1 MREGIESARTPVS
14 QQVTRFADRVAVVL
28 VALGAMLWGTD
39 ALFRAPLLRHLST
52 DRLIQS
58 TQLVLMEHVILTVC
72 SIPLIW
78 LARHQIRR
86 LSRRQWAAII
96 AIGVGASGLA
106 TVLFT
111 LSFGYGHFIETL
123 LLQKTQPLIA
133 IVLAS
138 LWLRE
143 RMSSAAWALVPVAL
157 IGAYLIAIPVPL
169 HPELAWANFHIQAA
183 LFALGASALWGA
195 ATVFG
200 RYALADVSFV
210 ALTGLRFT
218 TALPALVVV
227 LFLLG
232 GLGAFTVY
240 RPEDAPLYLGLALLP
255 GLLGMLLYYRGLS
268 STPAAMA
275 TLAELAFPITGVLVN
290 LYLVT
295 PRQTITTYQVA
306 GIVVLWAAIAVL
318 DWLNARK
325 PATLRPPAR
334 QPLPTVA

>member
-1 MREGIESARTPVS
+1 MSRL
-14 QQVTRFADRVAVVL
+14 ADRFAVVL

-39 ALFRAPLLRHLST
+39 ALFRAPLLRHLSS

-58 TQLVLMEHVILTVC
+58 TQLVLMEHLILVVC
-72 SIPLIW
+72 SIPLLW

-86 LSRRQWAAII
+86 LTGRQWAAIV

-133 IVLAS
+133 ILLAS

-143 RMSSAAWALVPVAL
+143 RMAPAAWGLVPVAL
-157 IGAYLIAIPVPL
+157 VGAYLIAIPDPL
-169 HPELAWANFHIQAA
+169 RPQNAWADFHIAAA
-183 LFALGASALWGA
+183 LFALGAAALWGA

-200 RYALADVSFV
+200 RYALADVSFT

-218 TALPALVVV
+218 TALPALAV
-227 LFLLG
+227 LLWLEG
-232 GLGAFTVY
+232 GVTAFTAY
-240 RPEDAPLYLGLALLP
+240 RAEDAPLYLGLALLP
-255 GLLGMLLYYRGLS
+255 GLFAMLLYYRGLA
-268 STPAAMA
+268 STPASMA
-275 TLAELAFPITGVLVN
+275 TLAELAFPVTGVLVN

-295 PRQTITTYQVA
+295 PRQSITSYQIA
-306 GIVVLWAAIAVL
+306 GIVILWAAIAVL
-318 DWLNARK
+318 DRINARR
-325 PATLRPPAR
+325 PAVLPIGARPAISS
-334 QPLPTVA
+334 AA

>member
-1 MREGIESARTPVS
+1 MSRL
-14 QQVTRFADRVAVVL
+14 ADRFAVVL

-39 ALFRAPLLRHLST
+39 ALFRAPLLRHLSP

-58 TQLVLMEHVILTVC
+58 TQLVLMEHVILVVC
-72 SIPLIW
+72 SVPLLW

-86 LSRRQWAAII
+86 LNRRQWAAIV

-143 RMSSAAWALVPVAL
+143 RLSPAAWALVPVAL
-157 IGAYLIAIPVPL
+157 AGAYLIAIPDPL
-169 HPELAWANFHIQAA
+169 HPENAWADFHVAAA

-200 RYALADVSFV
+200 RYALADVNFT

-218 TALPALVVV
+218 TALPALAAV
-227 LFLLG
+227 LWLEG
-232 GLGAFTVY
+232 GFNAFTAY
-240 RPEDAPLYLGLALLP
+240 RASDAPLYLGVALLP
-255 GLLGMLLYYRGLS
+255 GLLGMLLYYRGLA

-295 PRQTITTYQVA
+295 PRQSITTLQIA
-306 GIVVLWAAIAVL
+306 GIVVLWLALAIL
-318 DWLNARK
+318 DRVNARA
-325 PATLRPPAR
+325 PATLRPPAA
-334 QPLPTVA
+334 QPAAAPA

>member
-1 MREGIESARTPVS
+1 
-14 QQVTRFADRVAVVL
+14 
-28 VALGAMLWGTD
+28 
-39 ALFRAPLLRHLST
+39 
-52 DRLIQS
+52 
-58 TQLVLMEHVILTVC
+58 MEHVILVVC
-72 SIPLIW
+72 SVPLLW

-86 LSRRQWAAII
+86 LNRRQWAAIV

-143 RMSSAAWALVPVAL
+143 RLAPAAWTLVPVAL
-157 IGAYLIAIPVPL
+157 VGAYLIAIPDPL
-169 HPELAWANFHIQAA
+169 HPENAWADFHVAAA

-200 RYALADVSFV
+200 RYALADVSFT

-218 TALPALVVV
+218 TALPALVAV
-227 LFLLG
+227 LWLEG
-232 GLGAFTVY
+232 GFNAFTAY
-240 RPEDAPLYLGLALLP
+240 RASDAPLYLGVALLP
-255 GLLGMLLYYRGLS
+255 GLLGMLLYYRGLA

-295 PRQTITTYQVA
+295 PRQSITALQVA
-306 GIVVLWAAIAVL
+306 GIVLLWLALAIL
-318 DWLNARK
+318 DRVNARA
-325 PATLRPPAR
+325 PATLRPP
-334 QPLPTVA
+334 VAQSAVSPA

>member
-1 MREGIESARTPVS
+1 VSRT
-14 QQVTRFADRVAVVL
+14 ADRFAVVL

-39 ALFRAPLLRHLST
+39 ALFRAPLLRHLSS

-58 TQLVLMEHVILTVC
+58 TQLVLAEHVILVVA
-72 SIPLIW
+72 SLPLLW

-86 LSRRQWAAII
+86 LTGRQWIAIV
-96 AIGVGASGLA
+96 AIGVGASALA

-133 IVLAS
+133 ILLAS

-143 RMSSAAWALVPVAL
+143 RMAPAAWALVPVAL
-157 IGAYLIAIPVPL
+157 VGAYLIAIPDPL
-169 HPELAWANFHIQAA
+169 RPQSGWADFHIAAA

-200 RYALADVSFV
+200 RYALADVSFT

-218 TALPALVVV
+218 TALPALVI
-227 LFLLG
+227 LLALEG
-232 GLGAFTVY
+232 GFGAFTGY
-240 RPEDAPLYLGLALLP
+240 RAEDAPLYLGLALLP
-255 GLLGMLLYYRGLS
+255 GLLGMLLYYRGLA

-295 PRQTITTYQVA
+295 PRQAITTYQVI
-306 GIVVLWAAIAVL
+306 GIVILWASLAVL
-318 DWLNARK
+318 DRINAAK
-325 PATLRPPAR
+325 PAV
-334 QPLPTVA
+334 LPTGARPAISAAA

>member
-1 MREGIESARTPVS
+1 VS
-14 QQVTRFADRVAVVL
+14 RLADRFAVVL

-39 ALFRAPLLRHLST
+39 ALFRAPLLRHLSS

-58 TQLVLMEHVILTVC
+58 TQLVLMEHVILVIC
-72 SIPLIW
+72 SLPLLW
-78 LARHQIRR
+78 LARNQIRR
-86 LSRRQWAAII
+86 LNRRQWAAIV

-133 IVLAS
+133 ILLAS

-143 RMSSAAWALVPVAL
+143 RMAPAAWALIPVAL
-157 IGAYLIAIPVPL
+157 LGAYLIAIPDPL
-169 HPELAWANFHIQAA
+169 RPQDAWADFHIAAA

-200 RYALADVSFV
+200 RYALADVSFT

-227 LFLLG
+227 LWLEG
-232 GLGAFTVY
+232 GFTAFTVY
-240 RPEDAPLYLGLALLP
+240 RAEDAPLYLGLALLP
-255 GLLGMLLYYRGLS
+255 GLLGMLLYYRGLA

-290 LYLVT
+290 VFLVT
-295 PRQTITTYQVA
+295 PRQTITPPQVA
-306 GIVVLWAAIAVL
+306 GIAILWAALAVL
-318 DWLNARK
+318 DRINARR
-325 PATLRPPAR
+325 PAILPIGARPAISS
-334 QPLPTVA
+334 AA

>member
-1 MREGIESARTPVS
+1 MSRL
-14 QQVTRFADRVAVVL
+14 ADRFAVVL

-39 ALFRAPLLRHLST
+39 ALFRAPLLRHLSS

-58 TQLVLMEHVILTVC
+58 TQLVLMEHLILVVC
-72 SIPLIW
+72 SIPLLW

-86 LSRRQWAAII
+86 LTGRQWAAIV

-133 IVLAS
+133 ILLAS

-143 RMSSAAWALVPVAL
+143 RMAPVAWGLVPVAL
-157 IGAYLIAIPVPL
+157 VGAYLIAIPDPL
-169 HPELAWANFHIQAA
+169 RPQNAWADFHIAAA
-183 LFALGASALWGA
+183 LFALGAAALWGA

-200 RYALADVSFV
+200 RYALADVSFT

-218 TALPALVVV
+218 TAFPALVV
-227 LFLLG
+227 LLWLEG
-232 GLGAFTVY
+232 GVTAFTAY
-240 RPEDAPLYLGLALLP
+240 RAEDAPLYLGLALLP
-255 GLLGMLLYYRGLS
+255 GLFAMLLYYRGLA
-268 STPAAMA
+268 STPASMA
-275 TLAELAFPITGVLVN
+275 TLAELAFPVTGVLVN

-295 PRQTITTYQVA
+295 PRQSITSYQIA
-306 GIVVLWAAIAVL
+306 GIVILWAAIAVL
-318 DWLNARK
+318 DRINARR
-325 PATLRPPAR
+325 PAVLPIGARPAISS
-334 QPLPTVA
+334 AA

>member
-1 MREGIESARTPVS
+1 MDRY
-14 QQVTRFADRVAVVL
+14 ADRFAVVL

-39 ALFRAPLLRHLST
+39 TLFRIPLLHHLSPNP
-52 DRLIQS
+52 LVQS
-58 TQLVLMEHVILTVC
+58 TQLVLMEHVILVVC
-72 SIPLIW
+72 SVPLLW
-78 LARHQIRR
+78 LARDQIRR
-86 LSRRQWAAII
+86 LNRRQWAAIA

-138 LWLRE
+138 FWLRE
-143 RMSSAAWALVPVAL
+143 RLSATAWVLVPVAL
-157 IGAYLIAIPVPL
+157 IGAYLIAVPAPL
-169 HPELAWANFHIQAA
+169 HPEQAWADFHIAAA

-200 RYALADVSFV
+200 RYALHDVSFT
-210 ALTGLRFT
+210 ALTGLRFST
-218 TALPALVVV
+218 SLPALAV
-227 LFLLG
+227 LLLVLG
-232 GLGAFTVY
+232 GLPAFGTY
-240 RPEDAPLYLGLALLP
+240 RVSDAPLYLGLALLP
-255 GLLGMLLYYRGLS
+255 GLLGMLFYYRGLA

-295 PRQTITTYQVA
+295 PRQTITGLQVA
-306 GIVVLWAAIAVL
+306 GIVILWLALAIL
-318 DWLNARK
+318 DRVNAK
-325 PATLRPPAR
+325 APATLRPPAA
-334 QPLPTVA
+334 QPAAQPA

>member
-1 MREGIESARTPVS
+1 MD
-14 QQVTRFADRVAVVL
+14 RFAVVL
-28 VALGAMLWGTD
+28 VAVGAMLWGTD
-39 ALFRAPLLRHLST
+39 ALFRVPLLRHLSPN
-52 DRLIQS
+52 LLVAS
-58 TQLVLMEHVILTVC
+58 TQLVLMEHVILTIC
-72 SIPLIW
+72 SIPILW

-86 LSRRQWAAII
+86 LNRRQWAAIA

-111 LSFGYGHFIETL
+111 ISFGYGHFIETL

-133 IVLAS
+133 ILLAS

-143 RMSSAAWALVPVAL
+143 RLSTAAWALVPVAL
-157 IGAYLIAIPVPL
+157 VGAYLIAVPEPL
-169 HPELAWANFHIQAA
+169 QPWLAWNDFHVAAA

-200 RYALADVSFV
+200 RYALADVSFT

-218 TALPALVVV
+218 TALPALAVV
-227 LFLLG
+227 LFLEG
-232 GLGAFTVY
+232 GAGAFTQY
-240 RPEDAPLYLGLALLP
+240 RVADTGLFLGVALLP
-255 GLLGMLLYYRGLS
+255 GLVAMLLYYRGLA

-295 PRQTITTYQVA
+295 PRQQITGLQVA
-306 GIVVLWAAIAVL
+306 GIVILWLALALL
-318 DWLNARK
+318 DRINARD
-325 PATLRPPAR
+325 PATLRPPAATA
-334 QPLPTVA
+334 PAPSLA